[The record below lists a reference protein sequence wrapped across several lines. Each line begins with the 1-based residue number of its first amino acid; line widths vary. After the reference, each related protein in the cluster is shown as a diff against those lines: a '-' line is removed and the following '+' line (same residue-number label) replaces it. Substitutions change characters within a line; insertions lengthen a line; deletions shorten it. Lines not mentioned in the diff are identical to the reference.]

1 MTDIEKLKMQLETLT
16 PYSYLMEKV
25 NVGINRRA
33 FFPGGKGTFNPN

>member
-16 PYSYLMEKV
+16 PYSSLMEKV
-25 NVGINRRA
+25 NVGINGRA